1 MGIQARN
8 PNEDDEV
15 REDGSGEPLEAAED
29 GGLQGAIL
37 NAIDHV
43 GIVVEDLD
51 EAIAEHRDLFG
62 VTVLHREEWHDE
74 DAEVAVL
81 GVGPNAIYLIAP
93 VDDDSPFAE
102 FLAEGG
108 PGLHHIA
115 YGVPDLDAALAALR
129 EAGRELLD
137 DEPRSGPGGTRIAFV
152 SPEATYGVLIQLIE
166 RPS

>member
-1 MGIQARN
+1 MTHSVAATSEHADARQ
-8 PNEDDEV
+8 PFAATDALPLLLGLAITLAV
-15 REDGSGEPLEAAED
+15 RGYE
-29 GGLQGAIL
+29 
-37 NAIDHV
+37 
-43 GIVVEDLD
+43 
-51 EAIAEHRDLFG
+51 FG
-62 VTVLHREEWHDE
+62 NGNH
-74 DAEVAVL
+74 
-81 GVGPNAIYLIAP
+81 AIYLIAP

-137 DEPRSGPGGTRIAFV
+137 DEPRTGPGGTRIAFV